1 MKKKYK
7 HKIFRE
13 NSSEDEWDL
22 HLKSGHSADDQVLI
36 SSLLALAS
44 DPGPAVNLVPN
55 NVQVNNASESNNV
68 YLCGECSCE
77 FFTDEECAQH
87 VSVAHPKNSIL
98 RGLLCIAFFI
108 QIFHFR
114 KYKSIFDLYLQ
125 LNRKFGSGDQ
135 D

>member
-1 MKKKYK
+1 M
-7 HKIFRE
+7 
-13 NSSEDEWDL
+13 
-22 HLKSGHSADDQVLI
+22 LI

-98 RGLLCIAFFI
+98 RGLLCYILLFSFKYFI
-108 QIFHFR
+108 LENINQNLTFI
-114 KYKSIFDLYLQ
+114 YY
-125 LNRKFGSGDQ
+125 
-135 D
+135 

>member
-1 MKKKYK
+1 M
-7 HKIFRE
+7 
-13 NSSEDEWDL
+13 
-22 HLKSGHSADDQVLI
+22 
-36 SSLLALAS
+36 ALAS

-135 D
+135 DWWTSAGSNKYQ